1 MAGGLVWLNIINL
14 TQSID
19 ISVYILYLIYCV
31 HNHLLLLFITV
42 TVEHLASVNFS
53 SVSLK
58 KKIELKTKG
67 KPMSYFNVIQI

>member
-1 MAGGLVWLNIINL
+1 MAGGLVWFNIINS

-19 ISVYILYLIYCV
+19 ISVYFLYLMYCV

-42 TVEHLASVNFS
+42 TVEHLASVNS
-53 SVSLK
+53 SSLSLK
-58 KKIELKTKG
+58 KKVELKTEG